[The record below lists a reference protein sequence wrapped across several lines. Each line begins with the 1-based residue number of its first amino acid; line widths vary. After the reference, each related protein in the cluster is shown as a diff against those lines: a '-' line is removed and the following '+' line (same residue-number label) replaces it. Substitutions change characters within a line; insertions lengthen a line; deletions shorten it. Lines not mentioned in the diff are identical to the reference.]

1 MFQIK
6 TLLTESWNI
15 RLNIDNLSVGGCQGQ
30 TMLFFQ
36 KKINFKF
43 PILLNLLLPF
53 FELEVN
59 FSWPSWISKYVISSL
74 NTLYETRILY
84 QNFKIFGTSVSFLK
98 AMINSGYNEEFLT
111 VLHSQFLTHW
121 SQGPQKWPK
130 AQLFFFFIFIL
141 ENIGWFFEITF
152 FGLIFVALEEKLS
165 WVFCIIRGVHTRF
178 AKKDGWLFTTHS
190 LTKSS

>member
-130 AQLFFFFIFIL
+130 AQLFIFFHFYLRKHWVIFWNNFLWVNFCCIRWKIELSIL
-141 ENIGWFFEITF
+141 PNKGSTYK
-152 FGLIFVALEEKLS
+152 IF
-165 WVFCIIRGVHTRF
+165 
-178 AKKDGWLFTTHS
+178 KKRSTLLVYS
-190 LTKSS
+190 ILPNY